1 MKMTQIMII
10 KEVVILK
17 EEDKIDLEE
26 ENQEEMTLMRNMM
39 TKMNMIQ
46 KMIQKIKRKL
56 KIDK

>member
-10 KEVVILK
+10 KEVATSK

-26 ENQEEMTLMRNMM
+26 GNQEEMTLMLNMM
-39 TKMNMIQ
+39 IRMIMIQ
-46 KMIQKIKRKL
+46 KTIQKIKRKL